1 MCNDSIINHH
11 NKGEFFMEK
20 IFKALPEAYRNECSK
35 QGTIESVYYPVP
47 NLADGATEKHLNL
60 YLPNGY
66 DKADDSRKYNV
77 LYLMHGGGEDE
88 NLLFG
93 GPGENRELK
102 NILDHMIA
110 NGDIEPLIV
119 VTPTFYGV
127 KNNLQNDPELS
138 HVEGLDHPL
147 PIIETDYYHD
157 ELVNDLIPYIETQY
171 HTYTKSGSKA
181 DLIASREHRAFGGF
195 SMGSVTTWN
204 VFIHALDYFKYFMPL
219 SGDCWAL
226 VQKAEGKKA
235 KETAAYL
242 ADVARKSG
250 YRPNDYYLLCATGNG
265 DIAYPNMKPQ
275 MDALKEHSD
284 VFIYSADTTK
294 GNFYFIDC
302 DGGVHT
308 WHWQNQFIYNIL
320 PDLFKN

>member
-1 MCNDSIINHH
+1 
-11 NKGEFFMEK
+11 MEK
-20 IFKALPEAYRNECSK
+20 IFKALPEHYRNESEQ
-35 QGTIESVYYPVP
+35 QGTIESVNYPVE
-47 NLADGATEKHLNL
+47 NLADGAKDKHLNV
-60 YLPNGY
+60 YLPHGY
-66 DKADDSRKYNV
+66 DHEDTGQKYNV
-77 LYLMHGGGEDE
+77 FYMMHGGGENE

-127 KNNLQNDPELS
+127 KNSLENDPEKS

-147 PIIETDYYHD
+147 PLIETDFYHD
-157 ELVNDLIPYIETQY
+157 ELVNDLIPFVETRYQ
-171 HTYTKSGSKA
+171 TYAGTGSKE
-181 DLIASREHRAFGGF
+181 DLIASRGNRGFGGF

-226 VQKAEGKKA
+226 AQKAEGEKA
-235 KETAAYL
+235 EETAEYL
-242 ADVARKSG
+242 AQVARDSD
-250 YRPNDYYLLCATGNG
+250 YDIEDYYLLCATGDG

-275 MDALKEHSD
+275 MDAMKELTD
-284 VFIYSADTTK
+284 VFIHSADTTK
-294 GNFYFIDC
+294 GNFYFIEC
-302 DGGVHT
+302 AGGVHN

-320 PDLFKN
+320 PDFFSN

>member
-1 MCNDSIINHH
+1 
-11 NKGEFFMEK
+11 MEK
-20 IFKALPEAYRNECSK
+20 IFRALPEQYRNESKK
-35 QGTIESVYYPVP
+35 QGTIESVNYPVE
-47 NLADGATEKHLNL
+47 NLADGKKEKHLNL
-60 YLPNGY
+60 YLPYGY
-66 DKADDSRKYNV
+66 DHEDASKKYNV
-77 LYLMHGGGEDE
+77 FYMMHGGGENE

-127 KNNLQNDPELS
+127 KNSLENDPEKS

-147 PIIETDYYHD
+147 PLIETDFYHE
-157 ELVNDLIPYIETQY
+157 ELVNDLIPFVETRY
-171 HTYTKSGSKA
+171 HTYAGTGSKE
-181 DLIASREHRAFGGF
+181 DLIASRGHRAFGGF
-195 SMGSVTTWN
+195 SMGSVATWN
-204 VFIHALDYFKYFMPL
+204 TFIHALDYFKYFMPL

-226 VQKAEGKKA
+226 AQKAEGEMA
-235 KETAAYL
+235 EETSEFL
-242 ADVARKSG
+242 AQVARDSG
-250 YRPNDYYLLCATGNG
+250 YCPEDYYLLCATGDG

-275 MDALKEHSD
+275 MDAMKELTD
-284 VFIYSADTTK
+284 VFIHSADTTK
-294 GNFYFIDC
+294 GNFYFIEC
-302 DGGVHT
+302 TGGVHN